1 MQSFAAHCAALSI
14 LLCIGLAAVSR
25 AAGIEVRTLGAS
37 GGPASAICERC
48 ADGDLLV
55 ASGALEVVIGGSHRS
70 DESFYKFRTAD
81 ALGSIVFFRPAGS
94 AIRGDIMLG
103 TPYTRVG
110 DTTRHVRYE
119 RVEIQR
125 SGPRVRFVATAEHRD
140 PRGARLRFV
149 GRYDF
154 APDSGRVAISLTAT
168 NVGSAPVEDLVYS
181 LFFDPHQIYDF
192 SPADAPAHRALAFRG
207 YPRESRLIG
216 WVDET
221 PRLAVSDYHWG
232 WDGGMILPDPLA
244 VSLEPG
250 QSQTRRYALVAGNDH
265 RAVLESLYEEV
276 GAAAHAARFEFQ
288 SASTD
293 YLELVVRDAASSAV
307 FFRSFLDRPASI
319 SIALLAGDYAV
330 RANFFPGVAEC
341 SLSVSERGPNRCR
354 LRDPP
359 QGRAALRIVD
369 SAGAF
374 VPGKVSFRGIA
385 PTPSPYFRPVNP
397 THDDGYWE
405 SHKNSA
411 FPDAA
416 GSAVALPVGSYRVIA
431 SRGPEYS
438 IDEATVVITEGETAE
453 LAFRIDRAIQRPDL
467 ISVDPHLHTLESDGS
482 VDVKQRIR
490 SIVAEGVDV
499 AIATDHNLPVDYG
512 PALEELGLRDQ
523 LIVLAGAEVTVPER
537 LDYNTYPMAVQPDEH
552 NHGAIDALSTDLS
565 SRFRASRARDPG
577 VVLQI
582 NHPRSWQFD
591 YFNWHALDPESAAF
605 AREGFDLT
613 FDVLE
618 VVNGAD
624 YDRPDNRATRRDW
637 LNLLRRGHFFP
648 LVGTS
653 DSHEIDRDEPGYSR
667 TYVYRGAALGAP
679 ADPLQLMQRIRE
691 GRSFASNGPILDL
704 VVSDRYRPGDTLT
717 AVDGEVAV
725 GLEVWSAPWI
735 EASEVR
741 LYVNG
746 EPREVAMRPIAHP
759 SARYFRGDLA
769 LRLDRDAYLV
779 AEVRGSRSLSPVVQ
793 RESTDEAGVLP
804 YALTNPI
811 FVDVDGNGVFDPPL
825 PREIE
830 IRAIDSPAGPASWPA
845 APPRREVGLRS
856 TRSRRR
862 LSRTES

>member
-1 MQSFAAHCAALSI
+1 MQSFAAHCAAI
-14 LLCIGLAAVSR
+14 AALIAAPASASDFRALEAASR
-25 AAGIEVRTLGAS
+25 AAEIEVRTLGVS
-37 GGPASAICERC
+37 GGSASAICERC
-48 ADGDLLV
+48 ADGDFLV
-55 ASGALEVVIGGSHRS
+55 KTGALEVVVGGSHRS
-70 DESFYKFRTAD
+70 DESFYKFRSAD

-94 AIRGDIMLG
+94 AMRGDIMLG

-125 SGPRVRFVATAEHRD
+125 SGARVRFVATADHRD
-140 PRGARLRFV
+140 SRGGQLRFV

-154 APDSGRVAISLTAT
+154 ANDSTRVSISLTVT

-181 LFFDPHQIYDF
+181 LFFDPHQVYDF
-192 SPADAPAHRALAFRG
+192 SPADVEAHRALAFRG
-207 YPRESRLIG
+207 YPRENRLIG
-216 WVDET
+216 WVDPT
-221 PRLAVSDYHWG
+221 PRRAVSDYYWG

-244 VSLEPG
+244 VDLEPG
-250 QSQTRRYALVAGNDH
+250 QSQTRNYALVAGDDH
-265 RAVLESLYEEV
+265 RAVLESLYAAV
-276 GAAAHAARFEFQ
+276 GAAAHAARFELE
-288 SASTD
+288 SASTG
-293 YLELVVRDAASSAV
+293 YLELVVRDADSSAV
-307 FFRSFLDRPASI
+307 FFRSFLDRPAPTA
-319 SIALLAGDYAV
+319 IALPAGDYAV

-341 SLSVSERGPNRCR
+341 SLTVSERGPNRCR
-354 LRDPP
+354 LRDPA
-359 QGRAALRIVD
+359 QGRVALRIVD

-374 VPGKVSFRGIA
+374 VPGKVSFLGIA

-397 THDDGYWE
+397 TYDDGYWE
-405 SHKNSA
+405 SHKNSV
-411 FPDAA
+411 FPDEAA
-416 GSAVALPVGSYRVIA
+416 SAVALPVGSYRVVA

-438 IDEATVVITEGETAE
+438 IDETTVEISDGETAE
-453 LAFRIDRAIQRPDL
+453 LAFQIDRAIHRPDL
-467 ISVDPHLHTLESDGS
+467 ISVDTHLHTLESDGS

-499 AIATDHNLPVDYG
+499 AIATDHNLPIDYG

-537 LDYNTYPMAVQPDEH
+537 LDYNTYPMAVRPDEH

-565 SRFRASRARDPG
+565 GRFRASRKRDPG

-605 AREGFDLT
+605 AREGFDLS

-624 YDRPDNRATRRDW
+624 YDRPDNRAARRDW

-667 TYVYRGAALGAP
+667 TYVHRGTALGEP
-679 ADPLQLMQRIRE
+679 ADPAQLMRRIRE
-691 GRSFASNGPILDL
+691 GRSFASNGPILDFA
-704 VVSDRYRPGDTLT
+704 VSGRYRPGDTLT

-725 GLEVWSAPWI
+725 GIEVWSAPWI
-735 EASEVR
+735 EASAVR

-746 EPREVAMRPIAHP
+746 EPRDVAMRPIAHA
-759 SARYFRGDLA
+759 SARHLRGELA

-779 AEVRGSRSLSPVVQ
+779 AEVRGSRSLAPVVQ
-793 RESTDEAGVLP
+793 RVSSGEAGVLP

-811 FVDVDGNGVFDPPL
+811 FVDVDGNGAFDPPL

-830 IRAIDSPAGPASWPA
+830 LRPIDSPAGPAS
-845 APPRREVGLRS
+845 
-856 TRSRRR
+856 
-862 LSRTES
+862 